1 MISILFILFC
11 LSRKVLLSGK
21 NLRSI
26 VLERCVWIRK
36 DSYTPRIFSVRAA
49 NHRKSH
55 TVFFFILFNN
65 IMLQF
70 FIQMRNRVNARD
82 LFLVTVLEFTI
93 LTKYNT
99 VTQNGFTAGAIFSWN
114 YNFLKNC
121 HFSLSLNKF
130 FF

>member
-1 MISILFILFC
+1 MIFILFFH

-26 VLERCVWIRK
+26 VLEMCVWIRK

-55 TVFFFILFNN
+55 TVSFILFNN

-70 FIQMRNRVNARD
+70 FIQMRNRVNARN

-99 VTQNGFTAGAIFSWN
+99 VTKRFYSRCNFFVKLQFSEK
-114 YNFLKNC
+114 LP
-121 HFSLSLNKF
+121 LF
-130 FF
+130 FE